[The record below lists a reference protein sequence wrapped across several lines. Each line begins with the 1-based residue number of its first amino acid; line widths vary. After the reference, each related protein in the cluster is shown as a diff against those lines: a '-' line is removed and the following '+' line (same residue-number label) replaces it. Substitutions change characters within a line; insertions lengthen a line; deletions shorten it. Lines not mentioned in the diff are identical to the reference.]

1 MKEVLDTKNPIGRH
15 DEISS
20 LPIFESCPEL
30 INIEVTEDSVK
41 IVERRLS
48 CSTGPLEIDSVSM
61 SYWLLKFGEAITN
74 LRKSIAKFV
83 EWLANDYPI

>member
-1 MKEVLDTKNPIGRH
+1 MPGDVDKILRFGEGSLRHEKNPIGRH

-30 INIEVTEDSVK
+30 INIEVTEDSAK
-41 IVERRLS
+41 IVERGLS

-61 SYWLLKFGEAITN
+61 SY
-74 LRKSIAKFV
+74 
-83 EWLANDYPI
+83 